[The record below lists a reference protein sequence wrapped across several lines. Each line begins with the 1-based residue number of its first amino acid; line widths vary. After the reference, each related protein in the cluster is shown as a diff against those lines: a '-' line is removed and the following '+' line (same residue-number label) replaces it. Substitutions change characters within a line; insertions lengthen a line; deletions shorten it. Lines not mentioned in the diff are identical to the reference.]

1 MDAFVGSANKY
12 FKYMFDEVFAKGV
25 REMVPGIFINHI
37 QIPTVLC
44 KIFGLYR
51 IGFYNNDS
59 GKSMKMDILVMEN
72 LFYEHSVKM
81 VFSSNLNLSNL
92 CDQVYDLKGSLRNR
106 YAGKTGKNVEVLLD
120 ENLVESKQTNSELN
134 LIVFS
139 DK

>member
-12 FKYMFDEVFAKGV
+12 FMYMFNEVFDKGV
-25 REMVPGIFINHI
+25 SKFVQAGVVSNQI

-51 IGFYNNDS
+51 IGFYNNVS

-81 VFSSNLNLSNL
+81 VIRSNSGYL
-92 CDQVYDLKGSLRNR
+92 
-106 YAGKTGKNVEVLLD
+106 
-120 ENLVESKQTNSELN
+120 
-134 LIVFS
+134 F
-139 DK
+139 